1 MKALIIGHV
10 WPEPGSSAAG
20 ARINEIMH
28 LLFANGWNLTFASAS
43 QRGEFVGFP
52 SGINV
57 NEVQIE
63 LNSSTFD
70 VWLKELKPDL
80 VMFDRFM
87 SEEQY
92 GWRVA
97 EKMPQAVR
105 ILDTEDLHFLRHA
118 RAKQIQNRDSDQEI
132 DFFNSD
138 AFREI
143 AAIYRSDLSLIISN
157 PELAL
162 LKNTFNIPDDLLV
175 YLPFC
180 RQVQLHELEKS
191 ARPEFEQRSGYTM
204 IGSFQHAPNRDAVLN
219 LKENIWPAILKRQ
232 PNAELHIYGSYMQA
246 KDRQLH
252 DVKSNFFMHGRV
264 EDALATIQ
272 KHRVMLAPLRF
283 GAGLKGKLVDA
294 MQCGTPF
301 VTTDVGAEGIHCMPQ
316 SVLNDVDGFAQ
327 RAVTLH
333 NQKNEWNEA
342 SLQGSRVFRE
352 QFADPSYQTEF
363 LSVLNYISA
372 DIENHRKK
380 NFTGAML
387 MHHRMQSTRFLSKWI
402 EEKNKKG

>member
-52 SGINV
+52 SGIAV

-118 RAKQIQNRDSDQEI
+118 RAK
-132 DFFNSD
+132 
-138 AFREI
+138 
-143 AAIYRSDLSLIISN
+143 
-157 PELAL
+157 
-162 LKNTFNIPDDLLV
+162 
-175 YLPFC
+175 
-180 RQVQLHELEKS
+180 H
-191 ARPEFEQRSGYTM
+191 
-204 IGSFQHAPNRDAVLN
+204 
-219 LKENIWPAILKRQ
+219 
-232 PNAELHIYGSYMQA
+232 
-246 KDRQLH
+246 
-252 DVKSNFFMHGRV
+252 
-264 EDALATIQ
+264 
-272 KHRVMLAPLRF
+272 
-283 GAGLKGKLVDA
+283 
-294 MQCGTPF
+294 
-301 VTTDVGAEGIHCMPQ
+301 
-316 SVLNDVDGFAQ
+316 
-327 RAVTLH
+327 
-333 NQKNEWNEA
+333 
-342 SLQGSRVFRE
+342 
-352 QFADPSYQTEF
+352 
-363 LSVLNYISA
+363 
-372 DIENHRKK
+372 
-380 NFTGAML
+380 
-387 MHHRMQSTRFLSKWI
+387 SKQ
-402 EEKNKKG
+402 

>member
-20 ARINEIMH
+20 TRINEILH
-28 LLFANGWNLTFASAS
+28 LLFADGWNLTFASAS
-43 QRGEFVGFP
+43 HRGEFVKFP
-52 SGINV
+52 DDV
-57 NEVQIE
+57 QVDTFQIE
-63 LNSSTFD
+63 LNSKEFD
-70 VWLKELKPDL
+70 VWIKELNPDL
-80 VMFDRFM
+80 VIFDRFM

-97 EKMPQAVR
+97 ENTPHAVR
-105 ILDTEDLHFLRHA
+105 VLDTEDLHFLRHA
-118 RAKQIQNRDSDQEI
+118 RAKRIQSSLQDEEI

-157 PELAL
+157 SEFEL
-162 LKNTFNIPDDLLV
+162 LKSTFQIPDNLLV
-175 YLPFC
+175 YLPFF
-180 RQVQLHELEKS
+180 RRNKFHNS
-191 ARPEFEQRSGYTM
+191 DNISRPEFEQRSGYTM
-204 IGSFQHAPNRDAVLN
+204 IGSFQHAPNRDAIVN
-219 LKENIWPAILKRQ
+219 LKENIWPLILNYQ
-232 PNAELHIYGSYMQA
+232 PDAELHVYGSYMQA

-252 DVKSNFFMHGRV
+252 DVKSNFFIHGRV
-264 EDALATIQ
+264 EDAFAAIRQ
-272 KHRVMLAPLRF
+272 HRVLLAPLRF

-301 VTTDVGAEGIHCMPQ
+301 VTTDVGAEGIRCMPRA
-316 SVLNDVDGFAQ
+316 VMNDVDGFAK

-342 SLQGSRVFRE
+342 SVMGAHFFKE
-352 QFADPSYQTEF
+352 QFADASIPTEF
-363 LSVLNYISA
+363 LSALNHISA
-372 DIENHRKK
+372 NIIKHRKK

-387 MHHRMQSTRFLSKWI
+387 MHHRMQSTRYLSKWI
-402 EEKNKKG
+402 QEKNKQG